1 MARQVAGNRFLLPFL
16 ALLAVLWTSAARA
29 EPVDLEL
36 VLATD
41 TSVSVDDHEY
51 RLQMRG
57 IARAFRRAE
66 IIDIIYAMPNGMAVT
81 LVHWSVGHLN
91 GQAVPWR
98 RLKSHESVLAFAD
111 AVERAGRGNTG
122 RSTAIGDA
130 IGYSLRLIETNRFE
144 GGSRKIDISGDARS
158 NSGPDPSHFRNR
170 AISMKVTVNGLAI
183 SGGDRGLFSYYR
195 DRVIGGPSAFVMA
208 VGGFEDFESAIYRK
222 LLKELAVSA
231 LVPAGNNRL
240 E

>member
-1 MARQVAGNRFLLPFL
+1 MARHSARERFLLPFL
-16 ALLAVLWTSAARA
+16 VFLAVFWADIARA

-41 TSVSVDDHEY
+41 TSISVDDREY

-57 IARAFRRAE
+57 IANAFRQAE
-66 IIDIIYAMPNGMAVT
+66 IIDIIHAMPNGMAVT

-91 GQAVPWR
+91 RQAVPWR
-98 RLKSHESVLAFAD
+98 RLKTRQSVLAFAD
-111 AVERAGRGNTG
+111 AVEQAARSNAG

-130 IGYSLRLIETNRFE
+130 LGYSLDLIESNRFE

-158 NSGPDPSHFRNR
+158 NSGPDPSYSRNR
-170 AISMKVTVNGLAI
+170 AISMKVTVNGLVI

-208 VGGFEDFESAIYRK
+208 VDGFEDFESAIYRK

>member
-1 MARQVAGNRFLLPFL
+1 MARHSARERFLLPFL
-16 ALLAVLWTSAARA
+16 VFLAVFWADIARA

-41 TSVSVDDHEY
+41 TSISVDDREY

-57 IARAFRRAE
+57 IANAFRQAE
-66 IIDIIYAMPNGMAVT
+66 IIDIIQAMPNGMAVT

-91 GQAVPWR
+91 RQAVPWR
-98 RLKSHESVLAFAD
+98 RLKTRQSVLAFAD
-111 AVERAGRGNTG
+111 AVEQAARSNAG

-130 IGYSLRLIETNRFE
+130 LGYSLDLIESNRFE

-158 NSGPDPSHFRNR
+158 NSGPDPSYSRNR

-208 VGGFEDFESAIYRK
+208 VDGFEDFESAIYRK
-222 LLKELAVSA
+222 LLKELAISA
-231 LVPAGNNRL
+231 LVPAGNNGL

>member
-1 MARQVAGNRFLLPFL
+1 MARQLAGKRFLLPVLVFL
-16 ALLAVLWTSAARA
+16 AVIWTDRARA

-41 TSVSVDDHEY
+41 TSISVDDREY
-51 RLQMRG
+51 RLQMGG
-57 IARAFRRAE
+57 IANAFRQAE
-66 IIDIIYAMPNGMAVT
+66 IIDIIHAMPNGMAIT

-91 GQAVPWR
+91 SQAIPWR
-98 RLKSHESVLAFAD
+98 RLKTRESVLAFAD
-111 AVERAGRGNTG
+111 AVEKAPRGNTG

-130 IGYSLRLIETNRFE
+130 VGYSLELIESNGFE

-170 AISMKVTVNGLAI
+170 AIAREVTVNGLVI

-195 DRVIGGPSAFVMA
+195 DRVIGGPSAFVLA
-208 VGGFEDFESAIYRK
+208 VDGFEDFESAIYQK
-222 LLKELAVSA
+222 LLKELAVSSLRRDG
-231 LVPAGNNRL
+231 LVAVR
-240 E
+240 

>member
-1 MARQVAGNRFLLPFL
+1 MARHSARERFLLPFL
-16 ALLAVLWTSAARA
+16 VFLAVFWADIARA

-41 TSVSVDDHEY
+41 TSISVDDREY

-57 IARAFRRAE
+57 IANAFRQAE
-66 IIDIIYAMPNGMAVT
+66 IIDIIQAMPNGMAVT

-91 GQAVPWR
+91 RQAVPWR
-98 RLKSHESVLAFAD
+98 RLKTRQSVLAFAD
-111 AVERAGRGNTG
+111 AVEQAARSNAG

-130 IGYSLRLIETNRFE
+130 LGYSLDLIESNRFE

-158 NSGPDPSHFRNR
+158 NSGPDPSYSRNR

-208 VGGFEDFESAIYRK
+208 VDGFEDFESAIYRK